1 MPHISTRFAGR
12 GSLLFL
18 ATTIC
23 WMVFSNQ
30 LAFALPLQS
39 EHQHLV
45 QRSSGILLAVLVA
58 GLLYWQLKRAELS
71 LARAQA
77 VATGEGTP
85 TPAAAGGSPAAPG
98 NARPARVTRAG
109 GPTSTLQPPH
119 RTDAARIDA
128 SRHPGLPSAA
138 AAAVSRRVA
147 VEAGLLLADLDE
159 EFTLQLQ
166 PRWCVRTRQIL
177 GAEALLRW
185 NCPGLGAVS
194 PAEFIPIAEQHPII
208 RLLGR
213 WIVVQAVRTVACCID
228 RHPALQVSINLS
240 ACQLQ
245 DEDFPRFVAA
255 TVAQAGL
262 APSCIQFE
270 LTETSL
276 VCNLDAARSFLEALR
291 RDGFSV
297 ALDDFGAGYSSLS
310 YLARFPVDVIKL
322 DRSFVKQ
329 LPDDSATRVV
339 ASGIIAMAR
348 RLGIRTVGEG
358 VETEGQRQFLEGA
371 GCREAQGWLVS
382 KALPAEDFLRRLDG
396 HAAFAHA

>member
-1 MPHISTRFAGR
+1 MSHISTRFAGR

-18 ATTIC
+18 AITIC

-30 LAFALPLQS
+30 IAFALPLQP

-45 QRSSGILLAVLVA
+45 QRSSGILLAILVA
-58 GLLYWQLKRAELS
+58 GLLYWQLKRAERS
-71 LARAQA
+71 LVRAA
-77 VATGEGTP
+77 H
-85 TPAAAGGSPAAPG
+85 AAASGKGMPTTSAAVRPRLAPA
-98 NARPARVTRAG
+98 
-109 GPTSTLQPPH
+109 SLQPAIASGAGASHPRH
-119 RTDAARIDA
+119 RSDADRIDLP
-128 SRHPGLPSAA
+128 RQPGLYPAV

-147 VEAGLLLADLDE
+147 VEAGLLLANLDQ

-166 PRWCVRTRQIL
+166 PRWCVRTRRTL

-185 NCPGLGAVS
+185 NCPGLGVVS
-194 PAEFIPIAEQHPII
+194 PDEFIPIAEQHPII
-208 RLLGR
+208 RQLGR
-213 WIVVQAVRTVACCID
+213 WLVVQVVQTLASCLD
-228 RHPALQVSINLS
+228 RHPELQVSINLS

-245 DEDFPRFVAA
+245 DEGFPRFAAAVVAE
-255 TVAQAGL
+255 AGL

-276 VCNLDAARSFLEALR
+276 VCNLAAARSFLEALR

-322 DRSFVKQ
+322 DRSFVRH

-339 ASGIIAMAR
+339 ASGIIGMAH

-358 VETEGQRQFLEGA
+358 VETEAQRQFLEGA

-382 KALPAEDFLRRLDG
+382 RALPVDVFLHRLEQ